1 MRFLRFAAAILLML
15 GLATPALSQSLLNR
29 AEAMQS
35 SEYFA
40 LVARIDSFNAAMKTN
55 DMATIMGVIPPKVLD
70 AISAQYGVTNEQLI
84 EAGQQ
89 QLNAAMETVKLE
101 SFGMDV
107 ENGEF
112 YRLADDTLYGL
123 LPTETVMDLGE
134 AGGKIRAKAS
144 TLALLDG
151 GTWYLVRVED
161 AQQVGILKTVY
172 PQFVDV
178 TFPTG
183 SMEPVTE

>member
-1 MRFLRFAAAILLML
+1 MRALRLALAFVLCLGFAA
-15 GLATPALSQSLLNR
+15 PAMAQRIYSPS
-29 AEAMQS
+29 EAMQS

-70 AISAQYGVTNEQLI
+70 QIAAQFNVTIDQLV

-89 QLNAAMETVKLE
+89 QLDAAMQSVKLI
-101 SFGMDV
+101 SFSMDV

-151 GTWYLVRVED
+151 ETWYLVRVED

-172 PQFVDV
+172 PAFADV
-178 TFPTG
+178 TFPVG

>member
-1 MRFLRFAAAILLML
+1 MHIMRLLAAIILAVGLAAPAAAQRVDLP
-15 GLATPALSQSLLNR
+15 T
-29 AEAMQS
+29 EAMQPS
-35 SEYFA
+35 QYYA
-40 LVARIDSFNAAMKTN
+40 LLGRIDSFNTAMQTN
-55 DMATIMGVIPPKVLD
+55 DMSVIMSVIPPKVLE
-70 AISAQYGVTNEQLI
+70 AISAQFGVTNEQLI
-84 EAGQQ
+84 EASQQ
-89 QLNAAMETVKLE
+89 QLDAAMETIKLE

-107 ENGEF
+107 QNAEF
-112 YRLADDTLYGL
+112 YRLADGMLYGL

-151 GTWYLVRVED
+151 DTWYLVRVED

-183 SMEPVTE
+183 SMEPVTQ

>member
-1 MRFLRFAAAILLML
+1 MRSLRFAAAFALAL
-15 GLATPALSQSLLNR
+15 GLSAPALAQKIYAPS
-29 AEAMQS
+29 EAMQS

-55 DMATIMGVIPPKVLD
+55 DMATIISVMPPKVMD
-70 AISAQYGVTNEQLI
+70 QIAAQFGVTNEELI
-84 EAGQQ
+84 AAGQQ
-89 QLNAAMETVKLE
+89 QLDAAMSTVKLV
-101 SFGMDV
+101 SFSMDV
-107 ENGEF
+107 ANGEF

-151 GTWYLVRVED
+151 ETWYLVRIED
-161 AQQVGILKTVY
+161 AQQVAIFKTVY
-172 PQFVDV
+172 PAFADV

>member
-1 MRFLRFAAAILLML
+1 MRLMRFVVALVLAL
-15 GLATPALSQSLLNR
+15 GLAASASAQQIYAPS
-29 AEAMQS
+29 EAMQPS
-35 SEYFA
+35 QYYA
-40 LVARIDSFNAAMKTN
+40 LVARIDSFNSAMKTN
-55 DMATIMGVIPPKVLD
+55 DMATIMSVIPPKVLD

-89 QLNAAMETVKLE
+89 QLNAAMQTVKLE
-101 SFGMDV
+101 SFGMDL

-134 AGGKIRAKAS
+134 AGGKIRAKAA

-151 GTWYLVRVED
+151 ETWYLVRVED

-172 PQFVDV
+172 PQFADV